1 MDVCAQSLQLS
12 QGNSWSESG
21 VMSSYDF
28 KEIEARWNPYWDKI
42 GLFKVKSEGAKKKFY
57 CLDMF
62 PYPSGELHVGHG
74 RNYILGDTV
83 ARTKI
88 MQGHGV
94 LRPMGWD
101 AFGLPAENCAI
112 ERRIH
117 PAEWTRANI
126 RAMKSQ
132 FEQWGTGFDWDR
144 EVSTC
149 EPEYYRWTQWLFLE
163 LYRTGLAYR
172 ADAAANWC
180 PRCGTVLANEQ
191 VVGGACERCESPV
204 TQKKLEQW
212 FFKIT
217 KYAQELLDGLDELDE
232 WPDKVK
238 IMQHNWIGR
247 SEGVDIDF
255 PLESGGHISCFT
267 TRQDTIYGATYMV
280 LAPEHSLLDQV
291 LPNTR
296 NDELRRFVERER
308 GQNLA
313 RRWEPAR
320 DKIGVFTGTYAIN
333 PMTRMRIPVWVANYV
348 VVEYGTGAVMAVP
361 AHDQRDFE
369 FAQKYG
375 LEVKEVIIPGDKKNS
390 NELSRAYEEDGV
402 LIHSGPFSGLHSAEA
417 RKAIAS
423 CMEEKGIGKRA
434 IRYKLRDWLVSRQR
448 YWGTPIPVVYCERC
462 SIVPVPESELPV
474 ILPVDVQFD
483 PTGKSPLLEREDF
496 LNTRCPRCGGKARR
510 ETDTLD
516 TFVDSSW
523 YFLRFPTPKDDQRP
537 FSTELVNRWLPVDL
551 YIGGIEHAILHL
563 MYSRFITKA
572 LRDAGHLSF
581 GEPFKRLFTQGMIC
595 MDGAKMSKSKGNAV
609 SNEEIIG
616 RYGVDT
622 ARLYT
627 LFMGPPE
634 RDAEWT
640 ERGVEGAHRFLG
652 RIWNLVAGYYANR
665 ERGGAAGEKIRPSG
679 STGAAHAVGAADAA
693 SAAGA
698 EGVSGIVDGAG
709 AIDGAGDRRGDLP
722 SMTREQIALR
732 RKLHQTIK
740 KASQDLENFHHN
752 TAVSALMELS
762 NEIASYLRQSANRGH
777 DAVVDEA
784 MRILVVLLA
793 PMAPHIAEELWRI
806 LPDAVSRG
814 PKSAVDSHAASSST
828 AHESSSAGG
837 SAGSVSS
844 DVRPGRP
851 MGSQSGQ
858 RQSVFLE
865 PWPTWD
871 DNALK
876 VESYLLVVQVNGK
889 VRSRIIV
896 PQDTPETDLETLAK
910 RDPKVAQHLEEK
922 EIKEIIHVQG
932 KLLNIVTK

>member
-1 MDVCAQSLQLS
+1 
-12 QGNSWSESG
+12 
-21 VMSSYDF
+21 MSSYDF

-42 GLFKVKSEGAKKKFY
+42 GLFKIKSDDTERKLY

-74 RNYILGDTV
+74 RNYILGDSI
-83 ARTKI
+83 ARMKI
-88 MQGHGV
+88 MQGYHV

-112 ERRIH
+112 ERHIH
-117 PAEWTRANI
+117 PAEWTRVNI
-126 RAMKSQ
+126 RAMKNQ

-144 EVSTC
+144 EVTTC
-149 EPEYYRWTQWLFLE
+149 EPGYYRWTQWLFLE

-172 ADAAANWC
+172 AEAAANWC

-191 VVGGACERCESPV
+191 VIAGSCERCESPV
-204 TQKKLEQW
+204 TQKKLKQW
-212 FFKIT
+212 FFGIT
-217 KYAQELLDGLDELDE
+217 RYAQELLDGLDELDE
-232 WPDKVK
+232 WPEKVK
-238 IMQHNWIGR
+238 TMQRNWIGR
-247 SEGVDIDF
+247 SEGVDITF

-280 LAPEHSLLDQV
+280 LAPEHALLDQI
-291 LPNTR
+291 LRNTQS
-296 NDELRRFVERER
+296 DELRRFVEKERE
-308 GQNLA
+308 QNLA

-320 DKIGVFTGTYAIN
+320 DKVGVFTGAYAIN
-333 PMTRMRIPVWVANYV
+333 PMTRMRVPIWVANYV

-375 LEVKEVIIPGDKKNS
+375 LEVKEVVLLRGKNIS
-390 NELSRAYEEDGV
+390 SELSQAYEEDGV
-402 LIHSGPFSGLHSAEA
+402 LVDSGPFSDLPSAEA
-417 RKAIAS
+417 RNAIAS
-423 CMEEKGIGKRA
+423 YMEDKGIGKRA

-462 SIVPVPESELPV
+462 SIVPVLEAELPV
-474 ILPVDVQFD
+474 ILPEDVKFD
-483 PTGKSPLLEREDF
+483 PTGKSPLLERQDF
-496 LNTRCPRCGGKARR
+496 LNTKCPRCGGEARR

-523 YFLRFPTPKDDQRP
+523 YFLRFPTPKDDRRA
-537 FSTELVNRWLPVDL
+537 FSPDLVDRWLPVDL
-551 YIGGIEHAILHL
+551 YIGGVEHAILHL
-563 MYSRFITKA
+563 MYSRFITRA
-572 LRDAGHLSF
+572 LKDMGHVRF

-595 MDGAKMSKSKGNAV
+595 MYGTKMSKSKGNAV

-627 LFMGPPE
+627 LFIGPPE

-652 RIWNLVAGYYANR
+652 RIWSLVTDYYAER
-665 ERGGAAGEKIRPSG
+665 ERSAGGEKVKHSD
-679 STGAAHAVGAADAA
+679 STHATSAMDAARSADAA
-693 SAAGA
+693 RVADGT
-698 EGVSGIVDGAG
+698 GVAHDTGTGMT
-709 AIDGAGDRRGDLP
+709 DRLP
-722 SMTREQIALR
+722 RTPNQIALR
-732 RKLHQTIK
+732 RKVHQTIK
-740 KASQDLENFHHN
+740 KVSQDLETFHHN

-762 NEIASYLRQSANRGH
+762 NVTASYIRENPGRSR
-777 DAVVDEA
+777 DRVVDEA

-793 PMAPHIAEELWRI
+793 PMAPHFAEELWRV
-806 LPDAVSRG
+806 LPEADGSEPGAG
-814 PKSAVDSHAASSST
+814 SARSGENEAASAKPGERHTESADPASDTIGDRSSL
-828 AHESSSAGG
+828 AP
-837 SAGSVSS
+837 
-844 DVRPGRP
+844 RL
-851 MGSQSGQ
+851 GQ

-871 DNALK
+871 NDALK
-876 VESYLLVVQVNGK
+876 VESYVLVIQVNGK
-889 VRSRIIV
+889 VRSRIVV
-896 PQDTPETDLETLAK
+896 PQGTPEAELESLAK
-910 RDPKVAQHLEEK
+910 QEPRVAQHLEQR
-922 EIKEIIHVQG
+922 EIKEIIHVEG

>member
-1 MDVCAQSLQLS
+1 
-12 QGNSWSESG
+12 
-21 VMSSYDF
+21 MSNYDF
-28 KEIEARWNPYWDKI
+28 EEIEARWNPYWDKI
-42 GLFKVKSEGAKKKFY
+42 GLFKIKSDGTKKKFY

-74 RNYILGDTV
+74 RNYILGDSV
-83 ARTKI
+83 ARMKI
-88 MQGHGV
+88 MQGHDV

-112 ERRIH
+112 ERHIH

-126 RAMKSQ
+126 RAMKGQ
-132 FEQWGTGFDWDR
+132 FEQWGTGFDWER

-149 EPEYYRWTQWLFLE
+149 EPDYYRWTQWLFLE

-172 ADAAANWC
+172 AEAAANWC
-180 PRCGTVLANEQ
+180 PKCGTVLANEQ
-191 VVGGACERCESPV
+191 VIGGSCERCESPV

-212 FFKIT
+212 FFGIT

-232 WPDKVK
+232 WPEKVK
-238 IMQHNWIGR
+238 IMQRNWIGR

-280 LAPEHSLLDQV
+280 LAPEHSLLDQM
-291 LPNTR
+291 LRYTR
-296 NDELRRFVERER
+296 NDELRHFVEGERE
-308 GQNLA
+308 QNLA

-320 DKIGVFTGTYAIN
+320 DKVGVFTGAYAIN
-333 PMTRMRIPVWVANYV
+333 PLTRMRVPVWVANYV
-348 VVEYGTGAVMAVP
+348 VVQYGTGAVMAVP

-375 LEVKEVIIPGDKKNS
+375 LEVKEVIVPGDRKS
-390 NELSRAYEEDGV
+390 SSELSQAFEEDGV
-402 LIHSGPFSGLHSAEA
+402 LTDSGPFSGLPSEEA

-423 CMEEKGIGKRA
+423 HMEEKGIGKRA

-448 YWGTPIPVVYCERC
+448 YWGTPIPVVYCQRC

-474 ILPVDVQFD
+474 ILPEDVEFD
-483 PTGKSPLLEREDF
+483 PTGKSPLLERQDF
-496 LNTRCPRCGGKARR
+496 LNTKCPRCGGKARR

-523 YFLRFPTPKDDQRP
+523 YFLRFPTPRDNLRP

-572 LRDAGHLSF
+572 LRDTGHLNF
-581 GEPFKRLFTQGMIC
+581 GEPFTRLFTQGMIC
-595 MDGAKMSKSKGNAV
+595 RNGAKMSKSKGNAV

-627 LFMGPPE
+627 LFIGPPE

-652 RIWNLVAGYYANR
+652 RIWNLVAGYYADR
-665 ERGGAAGEKIRPSG
+665 ERATVEEKVRQSG
-679 STGAAHAVGAADAA
+679 SADAA
-693 SAAGA
+693 VTG
-698 EGVSGIVDGAG
+698 
-709 AIDGAGDRRGDLP
+709 DGAGDVARAGGWGAPNAGTPDTDT
-722 SMTREQIALR
+722 MTPEQIALR
-732 RKLHQTIK
+732 RKVHQTIK

-762 NEIASYLRQSANRGH
+762 NATTSYIRENSGKTQDR
-777 DAVVDEA
+777 VVDEA
-784 MRILVVLLA
+784 MRTLVVLLA

-806 LPDAVSRG
+806 LPEGVSIEPRNPG
-814 PKSAVDSHAASSST
+814 ENYAASAGT
-828 AHESSSAGG
+828 AHGAT
-837 SAGSVSS
+837 S
-844 DVRPGRP
+844 DRRPRRP
-851 MGSQSGQ
+851 VAFQSRQ
-858 RQSVFLE
+858 KQSVFLE

-871 DNALK
+871 EGALK
-876 VESYLLVVQVNGK
+876 VETYLLVVQVDGK
-889 VRSRIIV
+889 VRSRITV
-896 PQDTPETDLETLAK
+896 PQGTPKTELETLAK
-910 RDPKVAQHLEEK
+910 HDPKVAQHLEQRQ
-922 EIKEIIHVQG
+922 IKEIIHVEG

>member
-1 MDVCAQSLQLS
+1 
-12 QGNSWSESG
+12 
-21 VMSSYDF
+21 MSNYDF
-28 KEIEARWNPYWDKI
+28 KKIEARWNPYWDKI
-42 GLFKVKSEGAKKKFY
+42 ALFKIKSDGTKKKFY

-74 RNYILGDTV
+74 RNYILGDSV
-83 ARTKI
+83 ARMKI
-88 MQGHGV
+88 MQGYDV

-112 ERRIH
+112 EKHIH

-149 EPEYYRWTQWLFLE
+149 EPDYYRWTQWLFLE

-172 ADAAANWC
+172 AEAAANWC
-180 PRCGTVLANEQ
+180 PKCGTVLANEQ
-191 VVGGACERCESPV
+191 VIGGSCERCESSV

-212 FFKIT
+212 FFRTT

-238 IMQHNWIGR
+238 TMQRNWIGR

-280 LAPEHSLLDQV
+280 LAPEHPLLDEM
-291 LPNTR
+291 LRNTH
-296 NDELRRFVERER
+296 NDELKRFVERER
-308 GQNLA
+308 EQNLA

-320 DKIGVFTGTYAIN
+320 DKVGVFTGVHAIN

-375 LEVKEVIIPGDKKNS
+375 LQIEEVIEPRDKKSS
-390 NELSRAYEEDGV
+390 NELSQAYEEDGV
-402 LIHSGPFSGLHSAEA
+402 LIDSGPFSGLPSGEA

-423 CMEEKGIGKRA
+423 WMEEKGIGKRA

-448 YWGTPIPVVYCERC
+448 YWGTPIPVVYCEKC

-474 ILPVDVQFD
+474 ILPEDVRFD
-483 PTGKSPLLEREDF
+483 PTGKSPLLERQDF
-496 LNTRCPRCGGKARR
+496 LNTTCPRCGGKARR

-523 YFLRFPTPKDDQRP
+523 YFLRFPTPRDNQRP
-537 FSTELVNRWLPVDL
+537 FSSELVNRWLPVDL

-563 MYSRFITKA
+563 MYSRFITRA

-581 GEPFKRLFTQGMIC
+581 SEPFRRLFTQGMIC
-595 MDGAKMSKSKGNAV
+595 MYGAKMSKSKGNAV

-627 LFMGPPE
+627 LFIGPPE

-652 RIWNLVAGYYANR
+652 RIWTLVSDYYADG
-665 ERGGAAGEKIRPSG
+665 EHTAGGEKVQPSA
-679 STGAAHAVGAADAA
+679 STNAPGAVGAA
-693 SAAGA
+693 
-698 EGVSGIVDGAG
+698 GAG
-709 AIDGAGDRRGDLP
+709 TAGTHA
-722 SMTREQIALR
+722 MTPNQIGLR
-732 RKLHQTIK
+732 RKVHQTIK
-740 KASQDLENFHHN
+740 KASQDLENFHQN

-762 NEIASYLRQSANRGH
+762 NETAHYIRETGPKGRDRA
-777 DAVVDEA
+777 VDEA
-784 MRILVVLLA
+784 TRTLVVLLA

-806 LPDAVSRG
+806 LP
-814 PKSAVDSHAASSST
+814 AAPST
-828 AHESSSAGG
+828 AGG
-837 SAGSVSS
+837 TTS
-844 DVRPGRP
+844 DRSPVT
-851 MGSQSGQ
+851 SQSSQ
-858 RQSVFLE
+858 RRSVFLE

-871 DNALK
+871 EDALK

-889 VRSRIIV
+889 VRSRIVV
-896 PQDTPETDLETLAK
+896 PHGTPKTELETHAK
-910 RDPKVAQHLEEK
+910 HDPKVAQHLEHRQ
-922 EIKEIIHVQG
+922 IKEIIHVEG

>member
-1 MDVCAQSLQLS
+1 MGRARGVASDNFGA
-12 QGNSWSESG
+12 SG
-21 VMSSYDF
+21 RGIRSGLRIMSNYDF

-42 GLFKVKSEGAKKKFY
+42 GLFKSKSDGTKKKFY

-74 RNYILGDTV
+74 RNYILGDSV
-83 ARTKI
+83 ARMKI
-88 MQGHGV
+88 MQGYDV

-112 ERRIH
+112 ERHIH

-144 EVSTC
+144 EVSTS
-149 EPEYYRWTQWLFLE
+149 EPDYYRWTQWLFLE

-172 ADAAANWC
+172 AEAAANWC
-180 PRCGTVLANEQ
+180 PKCGTVLANEQ
-191 VVGGACERCESPV
+191 VIGGSCERCESPV

-212 FFKIT
+212 FFGIAR
-217 KYAQELLDGLDELDE
+217 YAQELLDGLDQLDE
-232 WPDKVK
+232 WPEKVK
-238 IMQHNWIGR
+238 IMQRNWIGR

-280 LAPEHSLLDQV
+280 LAPEHSLLDQM
-291 LPNTR
+291 LRNAC

-320 DKIGVFTGTYAIN
+320 DKAGVFTGAYAIN
-333 PMTRMRIPVWVANYV
+333 PMTRGRVPVWVANYV

-375 LEVKEVIIPGDKKNS
+375 LEVKEVIVPRDKKS
-390 NELSRAYEEDGV
+390 PNELSQAFEEDGV
-402 LIHSGPFSGLHSAEA
+402 LVDSEPFSGLASEEA

-423 CMEEKGIGKRA
+423 HMEEKGIGKRA

-474 ILPVDVQFD
+474 ILPEDVRFD
-483 PTGKSPLLEREDF
+483 PTGKSPLLERQDF
-496 LNTRCPRCGGKARR
+496 LNTKCPRCGGKARR

-523 YFLRFPTPKDDQRP
+523 YFLRFPTPKDNRRP
-537 FSTELVNRWLPVDL
+537 FSPELVDRWLPVDL

-595 MDGAKMSKSKGNAV
+595 MYGAKMSKSKGNAV

-616 RYGVDT
+616 RYGVGT

-627 LFMGPPE
+627 LFIGPPE

-652 RIWNLVAGYYANR
+652 RIWNLVTGYYADR
-665 ERGGAAGEKIRPSG
+665 ERGAGQRAAVGEKAPPSG
-679 STGAAHAVGAADAA
+679 STD
-693 SAAGA
+693 AAGA
-698 EGVSGIVDGAG
+698 EDGAG
-709 AIDGAGDRRGDLP
+709 TAEAADAGDGATTGAGADAGTADTHT
-722 SMTREQIALR
+722 MTPNQIALR
-732 RKLHQTIK
+732 RKVHQTIK
-740 KASQDLENFHHN
+740 KVSQDLENFHHN

-762 NEIASYLRQSANRGH
+762 NETAAYIRDNPGKAQ
-777 DAVVDEA
+777 DKVVDEA
-784 MRILVVLLA
+784 MRTLVVLLA

-806 LPDAVSRG
+806 LPDAVSL
-814 PKSAVDSHAASSST
+814 HST
-828 AHESSSAGG
+828 SPGRRYATSAGTTFTTT
-837 SAGSVSS
+837 SDHSPVAFQSS
-844 DVRPGRP
+844 
-851 MGSQSGQ
+851 QK
-858 RQSVFLE
+858 QSVFLE

-871 DNALK
+871 DDALK
-876 VESYLLVVQVNGK
+876 VETYLLVVQVNGK
-889 VRSRIIV
+889 VRSRITV
-896 PQDTPETDLETLAK
+896 PQDTPKTELETLAQH
-910 RDPKVAQHLEEK
+910 DPKVAQHLEQK
-922 EIKEIIHVQG
+922 QIKQIIHVEG
-932 KLLNIVTK
+932 RLLNVVTT